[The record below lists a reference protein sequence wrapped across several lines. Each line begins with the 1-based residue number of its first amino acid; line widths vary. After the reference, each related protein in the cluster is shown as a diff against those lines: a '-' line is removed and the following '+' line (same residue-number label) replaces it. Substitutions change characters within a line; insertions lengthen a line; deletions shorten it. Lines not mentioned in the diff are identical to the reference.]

1 VAAFAVPG
9 YDVVRLLGTGR
20 RGELWLARDAATGAE
35 AALRRL
41 RGVEDLSRRDAL
53 RRAVAR
59 ASRVDHPHLVRL
71 REVRGAGPDLVL
83 VMDHVAG
90 GTLAALLGRR
100 PALAVAEAVTLAA
113 PLAEA
118 LAAVHVGGL
127 VHGRVSAD
135 HVLLAPDGRPVL
147 GDLAPDLWPDLWPDL
162 SPARSG
168 ADVEAAGEPPTPAAD
183 VRALAALCRAATGGV
198 QPPALR
204 TVLDAAAAPDPSAR
218 PSAAELAAQLLG
230 TVAPAP
236 IRLGGRAPTLT
247 DGVAGGAAA
256 RSHRLP
262 RRPDGGHRSRRPDR
276 GGRLGPGPARRSGR
290 GIRPPT
296 SWPTVLAALALVA
309 GLAGAVTAGVRW
321 AGSPETGAAG
331 LPFAGPAAPGSSARP
346 PVTGVPETARS
357 AGAPGVASSAAGPG
371 RPRAGDGATRWT
383 EVLAG
388 LDSARAAAF
397 AAADPAGLR
406 GVYAPGSPA
415 LRRDAA
421 ALRGLRAAGLAAA
434 DLRLVPLTVRVA
446 QVRRD
451 RVVLD
456 VEDRMASYRLLRAD
470 GSVAAARPGRGRAR
484 WSMVLVPGGQ
494 GWRVYDV
501 RRR

>member
-9 YDVVRLLGTGR
+9 YDLVRLLGTGR
-20 RGELWLARDAATGAE
+20 RGELWLARDAATGVE

-41 RGVEDLSRRDAL
+41 PGVDDLSRRDAL

-59 ASRVDHPHLVRL
+59 ASRLDHPHLVRL
-71 REVRGAGPDLVL
+71 REVRGVGPDLVL

-100 PALAVAEAVTLAA
+100 PALAAAEAVTLAA

-118 LAAVHVGGL
+118 LAAVHAGGL

-147 GDLAPDLWPDLWPDL
+147 GDLAPDLWPDLWPDP

-168 ADVEAAGEPPTPAAD
+168 GEAEAAGEPSTPAAD

-204 TVLDAAAAPDPSAR
+204 RVLDAAAAPDPAAR
-218 PSAAELAAQLLG
+218 PGAAELAAQLLA
-230 TVAPAP
+230 TVAPGP
-236 IRLGGRAPTLT
+236 IRLAARPPTLT
-247 DGVAGGAAA
+247 DGPAAGAAG
-256 RSHRLP
+256 RSHRPL
-262 RRPDGGHRSRRPDR
+262 RRADGGHRSRRPDR
-276 GGRLGPGPARRSGR
+276 RGGRVTRPAGRSGR
-290 GIRPPT
+290 GRRRAT
-296 SWPTVLAALALVA
+296 RWPTVLAALVVVA
-309 GLAGAVTAGVRW
+309 GLAGAVAAGVRW
-321 AGSPETGAAG
+321 AGSAEPGAAG
-331 LPFAGPAAPGSSARP
+331 LPFAVAPEPVRSAAA
-346 PVTGVPETARS
+346 
-357 AGAPGVASSAAGPG
+357 AGAPSSSAAPG
-371 RPRAGDGATRWT
+371 RPRAGEGAARWT

-421 ALRGLRAAGLAAA
+421 ALHGLRAAGLAAA
-434 DLRLVPLTVRVA
+434 DLRLVPMRVRVA

-456 VEDRMASYRLLRAD
+456 VVDRMAGYRLLRAD

-484 WSMVLVPGGQ
+484 WSMVLVRGAQ